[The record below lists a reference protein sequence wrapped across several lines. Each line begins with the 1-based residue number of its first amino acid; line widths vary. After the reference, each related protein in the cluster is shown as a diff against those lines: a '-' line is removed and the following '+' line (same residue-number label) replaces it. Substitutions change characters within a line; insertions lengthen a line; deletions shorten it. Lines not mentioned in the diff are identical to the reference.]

1 MTGHSSGWRAL
12 KWKGYLFVSQIRRVE
27 VEEQITSANDALAA
41 RVRQKLAAAGV
52 FSVNVMASP
61 GGGKTSLI
69 MRTVDAL
76 KGEMRLAAI
85 DGDVVPVDV
94 EKIAARGVQVE
105 LINTGGNCHLD
116 ANQMLSVLPRLDL
129 NSIDLL
135 IVENVGNLICP
146 ASFDLGVDANVVIAS
161 IPEGDDKP
169 YKYPAMFKGADV
181 LVLNKID
188 YLDFQEFDV
197 DYFRR
202 GVEALNDR
210 VTFLPLSCRTG
221 AGFEPWLDWLRRQVV
236 SKRGDRLTL
245 A

>member
-1 MTGHSSGWRAL
+1 V
-12 KWKGYLFVSQIRRVE
+12 KQVRRVE
-27 VEEQITSANDALAA
+27 IEEQITSANDALAA
-41 RVRQKLAAAGV
+41 EVRQRLAESGV
-52 FSVNVMASP
+52 FAINIMASP

-76 KGEMRLAAI
+76 KDELRLAAI

-94 EKIAARGVQVE
+94 DRIAARGIQVE

-116 ANQMLSVLPRLDL
+116 ANQMMSALPRFDL
-129 NSIDLL
+129 TSIDLL

-188 YLDFQEFDV
+188 YLDVQDFDV
-197 DYFRR
+197 DYFRQ
-202 GVEALNDR
+202 GVEVLNNNL
-210 VTFLPLSCRTG
+210 TFLPLSCRTG
-221 AGFEPWLDWLRRQVV
+221 EGFEPWLDWLRECVS
-236 SKRGDRLTL
+236 SKRADQVAMG
-245 A
+245 